1 MVNPHVVP
9 NFLSFLTFSGASMNR
24 PFRLSAALVAAFM
37 AIIVSACGKKAEAP
51 PIADLDTYEDKSMNF
66 SIKFP
71 KNWKAAVEAG
81 KRAEYYSDDKIMQ
94 RFREYNESEITGAK
108 MVIMANKLEGPVSL
122 DSIIEATKIFQ
133 DASVY
138 AAPEKVQIDGVEAT
152 RLKYAYK
159 YGDGEFKGERYFAMK
174 DSTAMTIIEFESFG
188 GTFDQLH
195 PKFEEMLKSVKLAY
209 YKAVVKDTTGG
220 KPAEVF
226 KPAEGFASFDGK
238 NFSIQYPT
246 NFSGKSTGGGLETV
260 EFKGIGG
267 PADCIMNVTVTDA
280 SKQNNLDRIIEQ
292 NKKLYKASA
301 SSPAKLGGE
310 TAAFIEDSPVKDVR
324 RRTYFAVKGNKLYKV
339 TLQWFKPEQEI
350 FLPTFEKCLGSI
362 SLK

>member
-1 MVNPHVVP
+1 MKR
-9 NFLSFLTFSGASMNR
+9 S
-24 PFRLSAALVAAFM
+24 FRLDLVLVAFAM
-37 AIIVSACGKKAEAP
+37 AITMSACAKKAEVPA
-51 PIADLDTYEDKSMNF
+51 IADLDTYEDKSMNF

-108 MVIMANKLEGPVSL
+108 MTIFANKLEGPVNL
-122 DSIIEATKIFQ
+122 DSVIEGTKIFQ

-138 AAPEKVQIDGVEAT
+138 SAPEKVQIDGVEAT
-152 RLKYAYK
+152 RIKYAYK

-209 YKAVVKDTTGG
+209 YKAVVRDTTGG

-226 KPAEGFASFDGK
+226 KPSETMASFDGK
-238 NFSIQYPT
+238 NFSLQYPN
-246 NFSGKSTGGGLETV
+246 NFSGKSAGGGLETV

-267 PADCIMNVTVTDA
+267 PADCIINVTVTDA
-280 SKQNNLDRIIEQ
+280 SKQNNLDRIVEQ

-301 SSPAKLGGE
+301 SSPAKVGGE
-310 TAAFIEDSPVKDVR
+310 TGAFIEDSPVKDVR
-324 RRTYFAVKGNKLYKV
+324 RRTYFAVKGSKLYKV
-339 TLQWFKPEQEI
+339 TLQWYKPEQEI
-350 FLPTFEKCLGSI
+350 FLPSFEKSFA
-362 SLK
+362 SLTLK